1 MRFMSVAVALGLVAF
16 GTWAAH
22 PADAPRALLGA
33 DAARAQAMVAGD
45 LAALDRALGDDLSY
59 GHSNGVL
66 EDKGALLESIRSGSR
81 RYRSLTPRE
90 ASARLYGDT
99 GIVVALA
106 DAEVDAQ
113 GQASGTSDVSD
124 VLNVTRSALS
134 FLMVGTLE
142 PRKGHAQ
149 ALSAFERLWASGLD
163 VKLVLVGNR
172 GWMVD
177 DLTRRLQTHP
187 ERGKRLFWLEGIG
200 DASLEEIYATATCL
214 LAASEGE

>member
-1 MRFMSVAVALGLVAF
+1 VAVTLGLMALGS
-16 GTWAAH
+16 WAAH

-66 EDKGALLESIRSGSR
+66 EDKGALLESIRSGTR

-113 GQASGTSDVSD
+113 GQSRAL
-124 VLNVTRSALS
+124 VLRYTATYVRRQERWVLVAYQSTA
-134 FLMVGTLE
+134 V
-142 PRKGHAQ
+142 PPAAPAQ
-149 ALSAFERLWASGLD
+149 APGPIRPA
-163 VKLVLVGNR
+163 NR
-172 GWMVD
+172 EV
-177 DLTRRLQTHP
+177 QP
-187 ERGKRLFWLEGIG
+187 
-200 DASLEEIYATATCL
+200 
-214 LAASEGE
+214 